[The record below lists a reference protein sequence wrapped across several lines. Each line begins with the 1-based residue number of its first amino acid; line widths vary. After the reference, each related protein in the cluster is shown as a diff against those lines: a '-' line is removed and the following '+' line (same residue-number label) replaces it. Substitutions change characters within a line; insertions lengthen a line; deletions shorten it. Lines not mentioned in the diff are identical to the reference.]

1 MQSYFYVIWLGAN
14 EEKARGINVCAAAAA
29 AGQQCSSLSEHHHIS
44 EQCQA
49 PAQRVYFNAENSQEE
64 GRKTIWLSQSHN
76 WLASGHFR
84 ERKGELGGHKTCEAL
99 GWAHVKIYIMK
110 KNMKWKGLIP
120 YSRPTHLYT

>member
-14 EEKARGINVCAAAAA
+14 EEKARGINVCAAAA

-64 GRKTIWLSQSHN
+64 GRK
-76 WLASGHFR
+76 
-84 ERKGELGGHKTCEAL
+84 KK
-99 GWAHVKIYIMK
+99 GWAKVTIDWLLAISEKERENEEATRLARLHGSCKNIYHEEKYEVKRADSIQ
-110 KNMKWKGLIP
+110 
-120 YSRPTHLYT
+120 